1 MLANSE
7 VDSRRLF
14 SKLIEDYPNQF
25 LLVDRTNQFELEHTL
40 VLHCFKRLLRLC
52 FYELAQLA
60 HLLRREDRSFFWFAF
75 IDFAFRRFTK
85 YHKFAVVEEVHI
97 IFDI

>member
-40 VLHCFKRLLRLC
+40 VLHRFKRLLRLF
-52 FYELAQLA
+52 FYVLAQLA
-60 HLLRREDRSFFWFAF
+60 QFLRREDCNFFWLTF
-75 IDFAFRRFTK
+75 IDFAFLRLAK
-85 YHKFAVVEEVHI
+85 YHKSAIVEEVHI